1 MSFLEEAKKRIAL
14 MAQSNESAPE
24 PDDAE
29 RKFRRGMSAILET
42 INAVD
47 EQLIREMMTVLL
59 DQLERR
65 FAGNGKQPEQPEE
78 QQPAANAQRSGPKT
92 PDLESYFST
101 PANKPGSGSKIP
113 DFNSY
118 FE

>member
-1 MSFLEEAKKRIAL
+1 MSFLDMARQRIA
-14 MAQSNESAPE
+14 MAAKVKESAE

-29 RKFRRGMSAILET
+29 RKFRKGMAMVLESLDK
-42 INAVD
+42 VD
-47 EQLIREMMTVLL
+47 SKLVKEMMVVLM

-65 FAGNGKQPEQPEE
+65 FAGKQPEHPEE

-101 PANKPGSGSKIP
+101 PTRKTDTRTP
-113 DFNSY
+113 DIGSY
-118 FE
+118 FD

>member
-1 MSFLEEAKKRIAL
+1 MSFLDMARQRIA
-14 MAQSNESAPE
+14 MAAKAKESAE

-29 RKFRRGMSAILET
+29 RKFRKGMAMVLESLDK
-42 INAVD
+42 AD
-47 EQLIREMMTVLL
+47 EKLVQEMMVVLM

-65 FAGNGKQPEQPEE
+65 FGSKQPEEPAPE
-78 QQPAANAQRSGPKT
+78 QPAANAQRGPKT

-101 PANKPGSGSKIP
+101 PANKPGSSKIP

-118 FE
+118 FD

>member
-1 MSFLEEAKKRIAL
+1 MSFLDMARQRIA
-14 MAQSNESAPE
+14 MAAKAKESAE

-29 RKFRRGMSAILET
+29 RKFRKGMAMVLESLDK
-42 INAVD
+42 AD
-47 EQLIREMMTVLL
+47 EKLVQEMMVVLM

-65 FAGNGKQPEQPEE
+65 FVGKQPEQPEE
-78 QQPAANAQRSGPKT
+78 KQPAANAQRSGPKT

>member
-1 MSFLEEAKKRIAL
+1 MSFLDMARQRIA
-14 MAQSNESAPE
+14 MAVKANESVPE
-24 PDDAE
+24 PDSKE
-29 RKFRRGMSAILET
+29 RAFRKGMAAVLEN
-42 INAVD
+42 IDAVD
-47 EQLIREMMTVLL
+47 EKLVQEMMVVLM

-65 FAGNGKQPEQPEE
+65 FGGKQQEQPEE
-78 QQPAANAQRSGPKT
+78 QQPAANAQRGSKIT